1 MMPPFSFNVDV
12 SSIYEEKCSTV
23 SFQDALPSIKGKVF
37 SFYYP
42 WYANPDGP
50 SQQWYHWEDV
60 TREDIFNAD
69 NYPLLG
75 PYDSKDMS
83 VILAHMEM
91 AKQAGIDGLICSW
104 WGINSFEDQ
113 GMRRI
118 LQVAADT
125 GMEISIYYESVRDLT
140 PQQIIEELSYA
151 VREYGGDPAF
161 MKDQGRPVVFIYTP
175 GYNGRDSKFWVEVR
189 RGLEDVVGPVALIGD
204 NDQLGM
210 DLSDAF
216 DGFHNYIYLGDDPQ
230 EYYLAA
236 IGRMALGRPRS
247 VSEAFTQAY
256 AGQPGIYYYKPFLFT
271 ISPGFDNTDWNLD
284 GIQVSR
290 ENGQRYMRFWEAA
303 IDLQA
308 YTVLLTSWNEWH
320 EGTELEPSREH
331 GFTYLNLTRNFTS
344 RYKDE
349 PVLTPTGDYSAV
361 LKELKFVTKSK
372 ITGTMEINVVGGSP
386 MVIVDVKAAAMDG
399 VKNLEINYGVPS
411 YYCLKQS
418 NLTDAVIP
426 SIIGNLPI
434 KFEVEGEGRGA
445 LVSVEVTAYDPSGR
459 VYVIFMGDVITP
471 PRPANI
477 TVRSLQ
483 ILKASVNSGEEV
495 EVTATLE
502 NVGEQRGNYTI
513 VFKLDGVE
521 KGSFPI
527 TLNGRE
533 TITKTIMLS
542 SEVVGVHQVSVGD
555 KSLTMEVKQ
564 TGIPGYPLEAIII
577 GLMLV
582 LVLIHRKNLK

>member
-1 MMPPFSFNVDV
+1 
-12 SSIYEEKCSTV
+12 
-23 SFQDALPSIKGKVF
+23 
-37 SFYYP
+37 
-42 WYANPDGP
+42 
-50 SQQWYHWEDV
+50 
-60 TREDIFNAD
+60 
-69 NYPLLG
+69 
-75 PYDSKDMS
+75 
-83 VILAHMEM
+83 
-91 AKQAGIDGLICSW
+91 
-104 WGINSFEDQ
+104 
-113 GMRRI
+113 
-118 LQVAADT
+118 
-125 GMEISIYYESVRDLT
+125 
-140 PQQIIEELSYA
+140 
-151 VREYGGDPAF
+151 
-161 MKDQGRPVVFIYTP
+161 
-175 GYNGRDSKFWVEVR
+175 
-189 RGLEDVVGPVALIGD
+189 
-204 NDQLGM
+204 
-210 DLSDAF
+210 
-216 DGFHNYIYLGDDPQ
+216 
-230 EYYLAA
+230 
-236 IGRMALGRPRS
+236 
-247 VSEAFTQAY
+247 
-256 AGQPGIYYYKPFLFT
+256 
-271 ISPGFDNTDWNLD
+271 
-284 GIQVSR
+284 
-290 ENGQRYMRFWEAA
+290 
-303 IDLQA
+303 
-308 YTVLLTSWNEWH
+308 
-320 EGTELEPSREH
+320 
-331 GFTYLNLTRNFTS
+331 
-344 RYKDE
+344 
-349 PVLTPTGDYSAV
+349 
-361 LKELKFVTKSK
+361 
-372 ITGTMEINVVGGSP
+372 
-386 MVIVDVKAAAMDG
+386 
-399 VKNLEINYGVPS
+399 
-411 YYCLKQS
+411 
-418 NLTDAVIP
+418 VIP